1 MVLQQQGTAAG
12 PQGTAAAPQEQPPLP
27 RRALMAGALLG
38 TAALTAGCAPG
49 AGVRA
54 ALGGTA
60 DDSADGPSNSL
71 TWGWILPTTWDSA
84 RGIGYDVHVLS
95 LVYAGLTRL
104 GPEGELEP
112 DLAHSWTYNEA
123 GDAVT
128 FHLRPGLT
136 FSDGAPV
143 DAAAVKTGLQRSRDL
158 PGATSAQSLATIE
171 DITVDSETDVTL
183 HLSAVN
189 HQVPLLLAGLIGHLP
204 SPQAIADGAPLNVEP
219 VGAGPFVLAEY
230 VPGSH
235 VTLRRN
241 PDHWNAQEILLDEL
255 RIVPR
260 PAEAVTY
267 AGLSSGQYD
276 IAHVD
281 DSQIEPLERAG
292 FAVTTGTCFNV
303 HTIEVNNRHAPFDD
317 PRVVEA
323 FNRAIDR
330 DAIVESVFFGHGEPD
345 WQPFTRDL
353 QGYDPSLDRHW
364 DHDLELARGLLA
376 EAGHTDPITA
386 VFHVIG
392 DSGNAISA
400 KIAEAVKA
408 QAAEAGFKLTI
419 EIAPPGAGQK
429 AAHSYTL
436 FMYSFSGRESPVQA
450 LEVLY
455 DQDGWMNI
463 SQQHPEGFDE
473 ALELVRRTP
482 LDSADYTPNLQEAT
496 RLAVVGASPHTWIA
510 NWNRAHAMN
519 ERVTGFTHCRHTQ
532 RFEGVGV
539 RA

>member
-1 MVLQQQGTAAG
+1 MLQRPHGPAPVPQQ
-12 PQGTAAAPQEQPPLP
+12 PRLP
-27 RRALMAGALLG
+27 RRALMSGALLG
-38 TAALTAGCAPG
+38 ATALMTGCAASAQG
-49 AGVRA
+49 RA
-54 ALGGTA
+54 ALGAEPPTSP
-60 DDSADGPSNSL
+60 SAL
-71 TWGWILPTTWDSA
+71 TWGWRLPSTWDSA

-95 LVYAGLTRL
+95 LVYSGLTRL
-104 GPEGELEP
+104 DPEGQLAP
-112 DLAHSWTYNEA
+112 DLAQSWTYNEA

-136 FSDGAPV
+136 FSDGTAV
-143 DAAAVKTGLQRSRDL
+143 DAAAVKAGLERSRDL
-158 PGATSAQSLATIE
+158 PGATSAQSLAVIE
-171 DITVDSETDVTL
+171 EITADSATDVTL
-183 HLSAVN
+183 HLAGVN
-189 HQVPLLLAGLIGHLP
+189 HQIPLLLAGLIGHLV
-204 SPQAIADGAPLNVEP
+204 SPAAIADGVELNVAP

-235 VTLRRN
+235 ARLVRN
-241 PDHWNAQEILLDEL
+241 PEHWNAEEILLEEL
-255 RIVPR
+255 RVVPR

-276 IAHVD
+276 LAHVD

-292 FAVTTGTCFNV
+292 FRIAAGTCFNV

-330 DAIVESVFFGHGEPD
+330 DAIVQSVLFGHGEAD

-353 QGYDPSLDRHW
+353 QGFDPELDRHW
-364 DHDLELARGLLA
+364 EHDVDRARDLLA
-376 EAGHTDPITA
+376 EAGHTAPIA
-386 VFHVIG
+386 VTFHVLSEG
-392 DSGNAISA
+392 DDLQTR
-400 KIAEAVKA
+400 IAEVVQA
-408 QAAEAGFKLTI
+408 QAAEAGFDLTL
-419 EIAPPGAGQK
+419 EMAPPGSGQK

-436 FMYSFSGRESPVQA
+436 YMYSFSGRESPVQA

-455 DQDGWMNI
+455 DEAGWMNI
-463 SQQHPEGFDE
+463 SEQHPEGFDE
-473 ALELVRRTP
+473 ALDLVRRTP
-482 LDSADYTPNLQEAT
+482 LDSPEYTPTLRAAT
-496 RLAVVGASPHTWIA
+496 RLAVVGATPHAWIA

>member
-1 MVLQQQGTAAG
+1 MVHPLRTTPDDADQ
-12 PQGTAAAPQEQPPLP
+12 AAARPLP
-27 RRALMAGALLG
+27 RRALMAGSLLG
-38 TAALTAGCAPG
+38 GAGLLAGCGGDAGTRGALAAAADAPS
-49 AGVRA
+49 R
-54 ALGGTA
+54 T
-60 DDSADGPSNSL
+60 L
-71 TWGWILPTTWDSA
+71 TWGWRLPTTWDSA

-95 LVYAGLTRL
+95 LVYSGLTRL
-104 GPEGELEP
+104 RPDGELAP
-112 DLAHSWTYNEA
+112 DLARSWTYNEA

-128 FHLRPGLT
+128 FHLREGLT
-136 FSDGAPV
+136 YSDGTAV
-143 DAAAVKTGLQRSRDL
+143 DAAAVKAGLERSRDL
-158 PGATSAQSLATIE
+158 PGATSAQSLAVIE
-171 DITVDSETDVTL
+171 EITADSETDVTL
-183 HLSAVN
+183 HLGAVD
-189 HQVPLLLAGLIGHLP
+189 HQVPLLLAGLIGHLV
-204 SPQAIADGAPLNVEP
+204 SPRAIADEVALNTTP
-219 VGAGPFVLAEY
+219 VGAGPFVLEEY

-235 VTLRRN
+235 VRLARN
-241 PDHWNAQEILLDEL
+241 PEHWNAQEILLDEL

-276 IAHVD
+276 IAHVE
-281 DSQIEPLERAG
+281 DSQIAPLEEAG
-292 FAVTTGTCFNV
+292 FSVTGGTCFNV

-330 DAIVESVFFGHGEPD
+330 DAIVDGILFGHGEPD

-353 QGYDPSLDRHW
+353 QGYDPALDRHW
-364 DHDLELARGLLA
+364 DHDPERARALLA
-376 EAGHTDPITA
+376 EAGLDGTVP
-386 VFHVIG
+386 VSFHVIG
-392 DSGNAISA
+392 DAGGDISA
-400 KIAEAVKA
+400 RIAEAVQA
-408 QAAEAGFKLTI
+408 QVAEVGFELTI

-463 SQQHPEGFDE
+463 SQRQPEGFDE
-473 ALELVRRTP
+473 ALDLVRRTP
-482 LDSADYTPNLQEAT
+482 LDAPEYTPRLQAAT
-496 RLAVVGASPHTWIA
+496 RLAIVGASPHAWIA

-539 RA
+539 RS

>member
-1 MVLQQQGTAAG
+1 MVLQRQQGPAAV
-12 PQGTAAAPQEQPPLP
+12 PPTGRAVPPRALP
-27 RRALMAGALLG
+27 RRTLMTGALLG

-49 AGVRA
+49 SDIRA
-54 ALGGTA
+54 ALGGTPE
-60 DDSADGPSNSL
+60 GPLNSL
-71 TWGWILPTTWDSA
+71 TWGWTLPTTWDSA

-104 GPEGELEP
+104 GPDGALEP

-136 FSDGAPV
+136 YSDGAAI
-143 DAAAVKTGLQRSRDL
+143 DAAAVKVGLERSRDL
-158 PGATSAQSLATIE
+158 PGATSAQSLVVIE
-171 DITVDSETDVTL
+171 DITADSGTDVTL

-189 HQVPLLLAGLIGHLP
+189 HQVPLLLAGLIGHLA
-204 SPQAIADGAPLNVEP
+204 SPQAIEDGVELNVEP
-219 VGAGPFVLAEY
+219 VGGGPFVLDEY

-235 VTLRRN
+235 VTLTRN
-241 PDHWNAQEILLDEL
+241 PDHWNAAEILLDEL

-276 IAHVD
+276 IAHID
-281 DSQIEPLERAG
+281 DSQIEPLEQAG

-317 PRVVEA
+317 PLVVEA

-330 DAIVESVFFGHGEPD
+330 DAIVESIFFGHGEPD
-345 WQPFTRDL
+345 WQPFPRDL
-353 QGYDPSLDRHW
+353 QGYAPSLDRHW
-364 DHDLELARGLLA
+364 DHDPELARTLLA
-376 EAGHTDPITA
+376 DAGHTEPIP
-386 VFHVIG
+386 VPFHVIG
-392 DSGNAISA
+392 DSGNEASA
-400 KIAEAVKA
+400 RIAEAVQA
-408 QAAEAGFKLTI
+408 QAADAGFELTI
-419 EIAPPGAGQK
+419 EIAPPAAGQR

-455 DQDGWMNI
+455 DDEGWMNI
-463 SQQHPEGFDE
+463 SQQHPDGFDE

-482 LDSADYTPNLQEAT
+482 LDSPDYTPHLQEAT
-496 RLAVVGASPHTWIA
+496 RLAIVGASPHAWIV

-519 ERVTGFTHCRHTQ
+519 DRVTGFTHCRHTQ